1 MYRSDSASHSG
12 LQQQQPQ
19 RYSDRHRQPGN
30 GQEQFNPRLLGAQQP
45 SAANQS
51 KPVDA
56 GDLEDVRDD
65 HQSIKSYLKKT
76 LAQDARSTKPD
87 TAKNGLLYSDARGS

>member
-19 RYSDRHRQPGN
+19 RYSDRHRQPGH
-30 GQEQFNPRLLGAQQP
+30 GQEQFNPRLPCAQQTG
-45 SAANQS
+45 AASQS

-56 GDLEDVRDD
+56 GDL
-65 HQSIKSYLKKT
+65 
-76 LAQDARSTKPD
+76 
-87 TAKNGLLYSDARGS
+87 